1 MAELNMTLNVLD
13 IELFKQYAED
23 MAEQVYNLKRAGTKR
38 EVIDAQTRIIEIQ
51 EEFENQMKV
60 GEEAWRDN
68 GILNKLH

>member
-13 IELFKQYAED
+13 IELFKPYAED
-23 MAEQVYNLKRAGTKR
+23 MAEQVYNLKRAATKR

-60 GEEAWRDN
+60 GEEA
-68 GILNKLH
+68 

>member
-13 IELFKQYAED
+13 IELFKQYSED
-23 MAEQVYNLKRAGTKR
+23 MSEQVYNLKRAVTKR

-60 GEEAWRDN
+60 G
-68 GILNKLH
+68 

>member
-1 MAELNMTLNVLD
+1 MAELNMTLNVLH

-23 MAEQVYNLKRAGTKR
+23 MAEHVYNLKRAVTKR

-60 GEEAWRDN
+60 GEEA
-68 GILNKLH
+68 

>member
-13 IELFKQYAED
+13 IELFKQYSED

-38 EVIDAQTRIIEIQ
+38 EVIDAQIRIIEIQ

-60 GEEAWRDN
+60 GEEA
-68 GILNKLH
+68 

>member
-1 MAELNMTLNVLD
+1 MEELNMTLNVLD

-60 GEEAWRDN
+60 GEEA
-68 GILNKLH
+68 

>member
-13 IELFKQYAED
+13 IELFKQYSED
-23 MAEQVYNLKRAGTKR
+23 MAEQVYNLKRAVTKR

-60 GEEAWRDN
+60 GEEA
-68 GILNKLH
+68 

>member
-1 MAELNMTLNVLD
+1 MAELNMTLYVLD

-60 GEEAWRDN
+60 GEEA
-68 GILNKLH
+68 

>member
-23 MAEQVYNLKRAGTKR
+23 MSEHVYNLKRAGTKR

-60 GEEAWRDN
+60 GEEA
-68 GILNKLH
+68 

>member
-23 MAEQVYNLKRAGTKR
+23 MAEQVYNLKRAATKR

-60 GEEAWRDN
+60 GEEA
-68 GILNKLH
+68 

>member
-23 MAEQVYNLKRAGTKR
+23 MAEQVYNLKRASTKR

-60 GEEAWRDN
+60 GEEA
-68 GILNKLH
+68 

>member
-23 MAEQVYNLKRAGTKR
+23 MAEHVYNLKMAGTKR

-60 GEEAWRDN
+60 GEEA
-68 GILNKLH
+68 

>member
-23 MAEQVYNLKRAGTKR
+23 MTEQVYNLKRAGTKS
-38 EVIDAQTRIIEIQ
+38 EVIDAQTCIIEIQ

-60 GEEAWRDN
+60 GEEA
-68 GILNKLH
+68 

>member
-1 MAELNMTLNVLD
+1 MTLNVLD

-60 GEEAWRDN
+60 GEEA
-68 GILNKLH
+68 

>member
-13 IELFKQYAED
+13 IELFKQYSED

-60 GEEAWRDN
+60 GDEA
-68 GILNKLH
+68 

>member
-13 IELFKQYAED
+13 IELFKQYSED
-23 MAEQVYNLKRAGTKR
+23 MAEQVYNLKRAATKR

-60 GEEAWRDN
+60 GEEA
-68 GILNKLH
+68 

>member
-23 MAEQVYNLKRAGTKR
+23 MAEQVYNLKRAVTKR

-60 GEEAWRDN
+60 G
-68 GILNKLH
+68 

>member
-23 MAEQVYNLKRAGTKR
+23 MSEQVYNLKRAVTKR

-60 GEEAWRDN
+60 GEEA
-68 GILNKLH
+68 

>member
-60 GEEAWRDN
+60 G
-68 GILNKLH
+68 

>member
-13 IELFKQYAED
+13 IELFKQYSED
-23 MAEQVYNLKRAGTKR
+23 MSEQVYNLKRAATKR

-60 GEEAWRDN
+60 G
-68 GILNKLH
+68 

>member
-23 MAEQVYNLKRAGTKR
+23 MAEQVYNLKRAGTWR

-60 GEEAWRDN
+60 GEEA
-68 GILNKLH
+68 

>member
-23 MAEQVYNLKRAGTKR
+23 MAEQVYNLKRAVTKR

-60 GEEAWRDN
+60 GEEA
-68 GILNKLH
+68 

>member
-23 MAEQVYNLKRAGTKR
+23 MAEPVYNLKRAVTKR

-60 GEEAWRDN
+60 G
-68 GILNKLH
+68 

>member
-13 IELFKQYAED
+13 IELFKQYSED

-60 GEEAWRDN
+60 GEEA
-68 GILNKLH
+68 

>member
-23 MAEQVYNLKRAGTKR
+23 MAKHVYNLKRAGTKR
-38 EVIDAQTRIIEIQ
+38 EVIDAQNRIIEIQ

-60 GEEAWRDN
+60 GEEA
-68 GILNKLH
+68 

>member
-60 GEEAWRDN
+60 GEEA
-68 GILNKLH
+68 